1 MSKACR
7 AKSLNHEEHEEHE
20 GEKRAESV
28 EFDELSNRVIG
39 CAIEVHRQLGPGLLE
54 SAYRTCLGYE
64 LQSTGLRFE
73 LERAVGMRYK
83 GVDLDCGFRVDLLVE
98 DALVV
103 ELKTVDRLLPIHSAQ
118 LLTYM
123 RLTKVKVGLL
133 INFHTRVLRDG
144 IKRLVL

>member
-1 MSKACR
+1 
-7 AKSLNHEEHEEHE
+7 
-20 GEKRAESV
+20 
-28 EFDELSNRVIG
+28 
-39 CAIEVHRQLGPGLLE
+39 
-54 SAYRTCLGYE
+54 
-64 LQSTGLRFE
+64 
-73 LERAVGMRYK
+73 MRYK